1 MARRTYSPRP
11 ERYGVLCSMGSR
23 KQITF
28 DLIQDA
34 LRQHYPRKE
43 TAQDP
48 QFFKRAY
55 KDIQRFMEANG
66 FERRQYSVYVSAEK
80 LTALDVAVLT
90 QRMAEE
96 MPWLRQCVKEITAT
110 NIGAR
115 HSLLG
120 LLRSDTPPIELLPT
134 VPMGRQK
141 GPKVHYTQAR

>member
-1 MARRTYSPRP
+1 
-11 ERYGVLCSMGSR
+11 MGMSR

-28 DLIQDA
+28 DLSQDA

-55 KDIQRFMEANG
+55 KDIQKFMEANG
-66 FERRQYSVYVSAEK
+66 FERRQFSVYVSAEK

-120 LLRSDTPPIELLPT
+120 LLRSDAPPIELLPT
-134 VPMGRQK
+134 VPMRRQK
-141 GPKVHYTQAR
+141 GQKVHYTQVR

>member
-1 MARRTYSPRP
+1 
-11 ERYGVLCSMGSR
+11 MGMSR

-28 DLIQDA
+28 DLSQDA
-34 LRQHYPRKE
+34 LRQYYPRKE

-55 KDIQRFMEANG
+55 KDIQRFMEARG

-120 LLRSDTPPIELLPT
+120 LLRSDAPPIELLPT
-134 VPMGRQK
+134 VPMRRQK
-141 GPKVHYTQAR
+141 GQKVHYTQVR

>member
-1 MARRTYSPRP
+1 
-11 ERYGVLCSMGSR
+11 MGSR

-28 DLIQDA
+28 DLSQDA
-34 LRQHYPRKE
+34 LKQHYPRKE

-55 KDIQRFMEANG
+55 KDIQRFMEASG

-90 QRMAEE
+90 QRMAEA
-96 MPWLRQCVKEITAT
+96 MPWLRLCVKEITAT

-120 LLRSDTPPIELLPT
+120 LLRSDAPPFEILPPA
-134 VPMGRQK
+134 VPMRRQK
-141 GPKVHYTQAR
+141 SQKVHYTQAR

>member
-1 MARRTYSPRP
+1 
-11 ERYGVLCSMGSR
+11 MGSR

-28 DLIQDA
+28 DLSQDA

-43 TAQDP
+43 TVQDP

-55 KDIQRFMEANG
+55 KDIRQFMEANG
-66 FERRQYSVYVSAEK
+66 FERRQYSVYVSMAE

-90 QRMAEE
+90 QRMAEQL
-96 MPWLRQCVKEITAT
+96 PWLRQCVKEITAT

-120 LLRSDTPPIELLPT
+120 LLRSDAPPIELLPT

-141 GPKVHYTQAR
+141 GQKVHYTQAR